1 MKDQGRFG
9 CYALPLMIFTLLLAA
24 AVPAPACPIE
34 RAVYRLHGAPR
45 FTAGFARQ
53 DRRDS
58 AVSDLVLWLDTPR
71 RTYWFAFGTPN
82 GYGGTYLAPEI
93 DPRLSVRLSDEE
105 ERDAARK
112 MRTSEPLSLPFDA
125 FAADLGAFRS
135 PPRSSDRAPSL
146 LFARGL
152 GPALWYSP
160 SALAGDDA
168 AEEESMPVGLFEAAG
183 CGGPPKEGKARKQG
197 GFRPG

>member
-1 MKDQGRFG
+1 MLT
-9 CYALPLMIFTLLLAA
+9 ALLAA
-24 AVPAPACPIE
+24 AAMPAAPACPIE
-34 RAVYRLHGAPR
+34 RAVYRLHGAPQ

-58 AVSDLVLWLDTPR
+58 AASDLVLWLNTPK
-71 RTYWFAFGTPN
+71 RTYWFAFGSPN

-105 ERDAARK
+105 ERDAAGK
-112 MRTSEPLSLPFDA
+112 MGAQEPLGIAFDA
-125 FAADLGAFRS
+125 FAADLGAFGA
-135 PPRSSDRAPSL
+135 PPQSSDKAPSL

-160 SALAGDDA
+160 TALAGGDRA
-168 AEEESMPVGLFEAAG
+168 AQEESMPIGLFKAAG
-183 CGGPPKEGKARKQG
+183 CAGPPKEAKPGK
-197 GFRPG
+197 